1 MVYVVYERSGRDSAW
16 LCGELAKRGV
26 LAFEKDGRVRFVT
39 HLDVTRAEVERAAR
53 ILVEAAS
60 S

>member
-1 MVYVVYERSGRDSAW
+1 MVYVVYEKHGRDSAW
-16 LCGELAKRGV
+16 LRGELAKRGV

-39 HLDVTRAEVERAAR
+39 HLDVTREEVERAAR
-53 ILVEAAS
+53 ILLEVAS